1 MKSNACNKCEGN
13 CVSCLGKGACVKCES
28 GYYLVK
34 DTGSA
39 SGICKPCD
47 STCKTCTE
55 LSTSCTSCPDKYE
68 LTGSDCISL
77 NRVKV
82 VSKFDMGMEAFI
94 EIMDDLLQWYVDQVN
109 AKLSAG
115 SVAFTRKSVFFSKIY
130 EGTVNADTVLSM
142 PSAASA
148 SAAASGISESMSSGN
163 VAIGGYAL
171 SGSAEA
177 AV

>member
-1 MKSNACNKCEGN
+1 
-13 CVSCLGKGACVKCES
+13 
-28 GYYLVK
+28 
-34 DTGSA
+34 
-39 SGICKPCD
+39 
-47 STCKTCTE
+47 
-55 LSTSCTSCPDKYE
+55 
-68 LTGSDCISL
+68 
-77 NRVKV
+77 
-82 VSKFDMGMEAFI
+82 
-94 EIMDDLLQWYVDQVN
+94 MDDLLQWYVDQVN
-109 AKLSAG
+109 AKLPAG

-130 EGTVNADTVLSM
+130 EGSVNADTVLSM